1 MDCPASEFASSAYQP
16 RAIQN
21 GANNLAEIFLFGVAA
36 TLILGETYRGSRKT
50 ANRRD
55 TVDDK
60 LEDLR
65 EDVDRLHKRWEEE
78 ERRLEERANQAEKRC
93 AVCCSGR
100 GKEGGADPVSS
111 EYRNAELQ
119 SIIQAVVDAGMRNG
133 WLAGHLTVASGDEAT
148 RGSGGIKNSVTRTL
162 PVLDLT
168 AWETTPTSQG
178 THVISPPESSSETR
192 TSEFVSESSQDHTP
206 IA

>member
-1 MDCPASEFASSAYQP
+1 MNSPHFQFVSLAHLL

-78 ERRLEERANQAEKRC
+78 ERRLEDRANQAEKRC
-93 AVCCSGR
+93 
-100 GKEGGADPVSS
+100 
-111 EYRNAELQ
+111 
-119 SIIQAVVDAGMRNG
+119 VV
-133 WLAGHLTVASGDEAT
+133 H
-148 RGSGGIKNSVTRTL
+148 SV
-162 PVLDLT
+162 
-168 AWETTPTSQG
+168 
-178 THVISPPESSSETR
+178 
-192 TSEFVSESSQDHTP
+192 
-206 IA
+206 